1 MAAFGNFAFVYNNLN
16 RSKADCQG
24 IATYCLY
31 FVLSLSDYF
40 EATGDAA
47 AVAYLTP
54 NVVDHL
60 GQALG
65 QWANPHGL
73 RFVGWDDRT
82 GSGFANDTTPET
94 QAIYRLLAI
103 RAFAAA
109 GSFFAASGN
118 AALGALYAGYAA
130 NFTAQ
135 IRAMGGSPW
144 YGSFGLH
151 ASADAV
157 NAGFLTP
164 DEAAGIVAL
173 GALGDIVKLP
183 SQSNFNQYF
192 ILQAL
197 SGLGQ
202 LDRGV
207 ESIRAIWGAHVE
219 SGATTFWETS
229 HPSSVVLPPGPSP
242 PPGEQSGWVSYCHP
256 WSSGPTP
263 WLTKHIVGLRALEP
277 GFARVLVAPHVA
289 HSMFGVSGSV
299 ASPHGAIA
307 VNASRGVGGR
317 AEAGLE
323 LALPAGVREAVVRLS
338 SVTLAR
344 LGVVFLAL
352 EELEVF
358 DVLGGAALP
367 ARVVAAEDAPLEDE
381 DDVRSGRALSLE
393 VVLPGGAAHSLR
405 VRPRAAA
412 AAAAAAVAPWA
423 PLGSPFPPPAWPGQL
438 LGSDFETQ
446 GSWLGRYG
454 KDGFALFAFDAQPP
468 GGRDPFCGTTGEG
481 SSLQLECAQPGATIA
496 KIVFASYGTLD
507 TNVPCAALTNGS
519 CSAATSR
526 AVVEAACLGKQSCSV
541 DASNGAFGGDPCP
554 GQNKALGVVARCSS
568 GGGYEPGGPDTGPT
582 DRVKLPPYVQR
593 LRIVN
598 STEGFLGTRG
608 QWTNSSSDARALQDP
623 DGSGRRALGYSQ
635 PCGGPTSP
643 IDVTLTDAARASGLR
658 YIMSAYYVDFAPS
671 ATCGA
676 LDGTARLQ
684 ETYLLRGYPDLSPMA
699 ERVYL
704 SGFGGG
710 VWMSWLLEG
719 DVRLR
724 LSTMTGDQA
733 VVSALAF
740 DSAP

>member
-1 MAAFGNFAFVYNNLN
+1 MSDESNERRAANCSPCRHATPACSPFAL
-16 RSKADCQG
+16 RSP
-24 IATYCLY
+24 
-31 FVLSLSDYF
+31 SHRS
-40 EATGDAA
+40 
-47 AVAYLTP
+47 
-54 NVVDHL
+54 
-60 GQALG
+60 
-65 QWANPHGL
+65 
-73 RFVGWDDRT
+73 DRT

-109 GSFFAASGN
+109 GSFFGASGN
-118 AALGALYAGYAA
+118 AALGALYTGYAV

-157 NAGFLTP
+157 NAGFLTA

-173 GALGDIVKLP
+173 GQLGDIVKLP

-197 SGLGQ
+197 GGLGQ
-202 LDRGV
+202 LDRAV

-229 HPSSVVLPPGPSP
+229 HPSSQSLPPSPSP

-277 GFARVLVAPHVA
+277 GFGRVLVAPHVA
-289 HSMFGVSGSV
+289 HSMRGVAGSV
-299 ASPHGAIA
+299 ATPQGVVT
-307 VNASRGVGGR
+307 VNASRGIAGR

-323 LALPAGVREAVVRLS
+323 LSLPAGVREAIVRLS
-338 SVTLAR
+338 SVTLTR
-344 LGVVFLAL
+344 LGVAFAALAD
-352 EELEVF
+352 LEVI
-358 DVLGGAALP
+358 DALAGKVLSAQV
-367 ARVVAAEDAPLEDE
+367 VVADDAPLVNEA
-381 DDVRSGRALSLE
+381 DVRGGRAPSLE
-393 VVLPGGAAHSLR
+393 ISLRGGSGTIFHSLR
-405 VRPRAAA
+405 VRLREANAAEER
-412 AAAAAAVAPWA
+412 VAPWS
-423 PLGSPFPPPAWPGQL
+423 PLGSPFPPPTWPGQL
-438 LGSDFETQ
+438 LSSDYKTQ
-446 GSWLGRYG
+446 GQWLGRYG
-454 KDGFALFAFDAQPP
+454 TDGYALFAFDAQPP
-468 GGRDPFCGTTGEG
+468 GGHDPFCGTVGENDA
-481 SSLQLECAQPGATIA
+481 LQLECAQPDATIA
-496 KIVFASYGTLD
+496 KIVFASYGTL
-507 TNVPCAALTNGS
+507 NVNAPCAALTNGS
-519 CSAATSR
+519 CSAPTSR

-541 DASNGAFGGDPCP
+541 TASNDAFGGDPCP
-554 GQNKALGVVARCSS
+554 GQNKALGVVARCST
-568 GGGYEPGGPDTGPT
+568 GGGAQPGGPDTGPV
-582 DRVKLPPYVQR
+582 DRVKLPSYVQR

-608 QWTNSSSDARALQDP
+608 QWTNSSSDPRALQDP
-623 DGSGRRALGYSQ
+623 DSGGGGSGRRALGYSQ

-643 IDVTLTDAARASGLR
+643 IDVTLTDAARTIGFR

-710 VWMSWLLEG
+710 VWLSWLLEG
-719 DVRLR
+719 DVRVR

-733 VVSALAF
+733 VVSALTF
-740 DSAP
+740 DPAP